1 MKFYLFSWR
10 DAYVKNEK
18 EKKMYVP
25 IVEQQIHRSIN
36 TAND

>member
-10 DAYVKNEK
+10 DAYVKKEK
-18 EKKMYVP
+18 EKKNVR

-36 TAND
+36 AVND

>member
-10 DAYVKNEK
+10 DAYVKK

-36 TAND
+36 AVND